1 MRRERERER
10 EREIWLRGR
19 GRGRERLEMVEGN
32 GKRRRENFL
41 AFTAFSH
48 FLSQQEKIIKQEITE
63 KTRVFEEEEE
73 GEVEKTRVENRVD
86 HQF

>member
-1 MRRERERER
+1 MCG

-19 GRGRERLEMVEGN
+19 GRGRERLEMVVGN

-48 FLSQQEKIIKQEITE
+48 FLSHQEKIIKQEITE
-63 KTRVFEEEEE
+63 KTRV
-73 GEVEKTRVENRVD
+73 ENRVD
-86 HQF
+86 HQFSNNSEKRLQIAINKALFAK